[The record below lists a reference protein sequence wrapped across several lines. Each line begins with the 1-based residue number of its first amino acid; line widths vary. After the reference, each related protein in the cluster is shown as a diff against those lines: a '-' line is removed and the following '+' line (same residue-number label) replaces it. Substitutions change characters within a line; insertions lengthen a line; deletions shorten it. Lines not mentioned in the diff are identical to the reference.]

1 MAAISRAPRHA
12 PTLRQ
17 LPGAQTALETE
28 SPAPLGAA
36 ARQPAPGRREPG
48 LGGRPPAPR
57 PPLSPALYQKHERGA
72 DYAYSSREFLE
83 KSSWLPTNSYE
94 LLKFLGTPAP
104 PPLQCCGFAR
114 CSAAPSGKVDAS
126 TLKRGGAGGVTET
139 S

>member
-1 MAAISRAPRHA
+1 MAAISRARPRHA

-94 LLKFLGTPAP
+94 LLKLLWDFTRILGGLQTSRGFPVLGGPRRSEDRIAP
-104 PPLQCCGFAR
+104 P
-114 CSAAPSGKVDAS
+114 
-126 TLKRGGAGGVTET
+126 
-139 S
+139 

>member
-1 MAAISRAPRHA
+1 MAAISRARPRHA

-72 DYAYSSREFLE
+72 DYAYSSTEFLE

-94 LLKFLGTPAP
+94 LLKLLWDFAGILRGFQTSRGFPGIARRSEDRIAP
-104 PPLQCCGFAR
+104 P
-114 CSAAPSGKVDAS
+114 
-126 TLKRGGAGGVTET
+126 
-139 S
+139 